1 MYHSLIIPLYCR
13 ILTGQSTHTKKKIN
27 EMQISPRTPRPF
39 ESHKQRH
46 LFSWLNIYMISH
58 PYILISL
65 PLPSY
70 DSETV
75 DSFHKNL
82 TMTGARLAPIASSPG
97 PKQSEESPSAV
108 ARKMIEDE
116 RDSAVF
122 RQGDYNVTRK
132 YPN

>member
-1 MYHSLIIPLYCR
+1 MLFILNASL
-13 ILTGQSTHTKKKIN
+13 S
-27 EMQISPRTPRPF
+27 
-39 ESHKQRH
+39 
-46 LFSWLNIYMISH
+46 
-58 PYILISL
+58 
-65 PLPSY
+65 LPSY

-82 TMTGARLAPIASSPG
+82 TTTGARLAPISRSAPPG
-97 PKQSEESPSAV
+97 PRRQEESPSAV

-132 YPN
+132 CPLISQSQRWDRLQTDIRPTIPKDYIYREWQANGRFGVGLAVWLKY